1 MSPTVEAEDGGTDMF
16 GTLVSEMQEN
26 VTVSKGKIKGT
37 LKKLTSGQL
46 VTDWG
51 EGYFLSLKYTN
62 NDASV
67 NSIKVGLNPSASQME
82 PQELDNDMNSVMY
95 ITDKDMQKLLVI
107 SSDGTVTRTDTYDLS
122 ELVLEE

>member
-1 MSPTVEAEDGGTDMF
+1 MF

-95 ITDKDMQKLLVI
+95 ITDKDTQKLLVI
-107 SSDGTVTRTDTYDLS
+107 SSDGTVTRTDIYDLS

>member
-16 GTLVSEMQEN
+16 GTLVREMQEN

-82 PQELDNDMNSVMY
+82 PQELDSDMNSVMY
-95 ITDKDMQKLLVI
+95 ITDKDTQKLLVI

>member
-1 MSPTVEAEDGGTDMF
+1 MF
-16 GTLVSEMQEN
+16 GTLVSDMQEN
-26 VTVSKGKIKGT
+26 VTVNKGKIKGT

-67 NSIKVGLNPSASQME
+67 TSIKVGLNPSASQME
-82 PQELDNDMNSVMY
+82 PQELDNDMNSVMK
-95 ITDKDMQKLLVI
+95 ITDKDEQKLLVI

>member
-1 MSPTVEAEDGGTDMF
+1 MF
-16 GTLVSEMQEN
+16 GTLVRDMQEN
-26 VTVSKGKIKGT
+26 VTVNKGKIKGT

-51 EGYFLSLKYTN
+51 EGYFLSLKFTN

-67 NSIKVGLNPSASQME
+67 NSIKVGLQPSASQMDL
-82 PQELDNDMNSVMY
+82 QELDEDMNCVY
-95 ITDKDMQKLLVI
+95 KITDKDAQRFLVR
-107 SSDGTVTRTDTYDLS
+107 SSDGTVTRTDSYDLS

>member
-95 ITDKDMQKLLVI
+95 ITDKDTQKLLVI